1 MRGRTR
7 QLNLAW
13 QGSTPAAA
21 QSSYDGAILAE
32 RTAET
37 DCAELRRFLIA
48 RGSFG
53 ATDAEVEAAL
63 HWPPNLSTA
72 RRNDLVDHG
81 QVVQPVPFTRA
92 RRVSSKSGVR
102 VSVWIAS
109 EFGRSS

>member
-1 MRGRTR
+1 MYGRTR
-7 QLNLAW
+7 QAELPW
-13 QGSTPAAA
+13 QGNSPAAA
-21 QSSYDGAILAE
+21 ASSYDGAILAE

-72 RRNDLVDHG
+72 RRNDLVDRG
-81 QVVQPVPFTRA
+81 QVVQPVPFARA
-92 RRVSSKSGVR
+92 RRVSAKSGVR
-102 VSVWIAS
+102 VSVWLAS
-109 EFGRSS
+109 EFGRSA